1 MNKVMFNENVKDSL
15 VKGVNLIGSAVE
27 STFGPNA
34 NNVIIKHKGGIHITK
49 DGATVAT
56 YVNSDNVAEQA
67 AIDVIK
73 EIAVKTAKDVG
84 DGSTTST
91 ILAKAIVNTYKDYKE
106 NPIELQRTL
115 QESINEIIKYLEAHK
130 KEISSLEDITKVA
143 TISANNDPKLGAL
156 IAEAFNKVGKY
167 GVVNIGDSTQV
178 EDSYEVTEG
187 MQIESGYIS
196 PFFINTDNNTCELD
210 NVYVFLS
217 TDKLKDLKQI
227 IPEADKAIK
236 NKKSLL
242 VIAPDIDT
250 TIQRTLLLNKGSNL
264 ESCCIKSPNT
274 GYYRD
279 IINNDIKNILGET
292 MYCDKVIITKDT
304 TTFIGCHSEK
314 DNSNIV
320 KEIENKISNGNLS
333 EQEFQFH
340 SKRLANYAGGI
351 CTIKVGGF
359 SEVEIKE
366 KKDRVEDAICAT
378 KAALEGGV
386 LPGGGIALL
395 KAYNNV
401 GIPVPTCFKAPFET
415 LVKNSGLQ
423 VAPIVTSDFWNGYDF
438 KNNKH
443 GDMYELGV
451 IDPFLVV
458 KTALE
463 NAVSAASLLLTNE
476 CLIIKMD

>member
-15 VKGVNLIGSAVE
+15 VKGVNLIGDAVE

-34 NNVIIKHKGGIHITK
+34 NNVIIKHKGGVHITK
-49 DGATVAT
+49 DGATVAA
-56 YVNSDNVAEQA
+56 YVSSDDIEQQA

-73 EIAVKTAKDVG
+73 EIAIKTAKDVG

-91 ILAKAIVNTYKDYKE
+91 ILAKAIVNSFKDSKE
-106 NPIELQRTL
+106 NPIEIQRTL
-115 QESINEIIKYLEAHK
+115 QECSKIVIDYLKENK
-130 KEISSLEDITKVA
+130 KEISSFEDIKKVA
-143 TISANNDPKLGAL
+143 TISANNDPKLGEL
-156 IAEAFNKVGKY
+156 IAEAFEKVGRH

-178 EDSYEVTEG
+178 EDSYEITEG
-187 MQIESGYIS
+187 MQIESGYMS

-227 IPEADKAIK
+227 IPEADKAIR

-250 TIQRTLLLNKGSNL
+250 TIQRTLLINKGNNL
-264 ESCCIKSPNT
+264 DSCCIKSPNT

-279 IINNDIKNILGET
+279 IIINDIKNTLGET
-292 MYCDKVIITKDT
+292 MLCDKVIITKDT
-304 TTFIGCHSEK
+304 TTFIGCHSEI
-314 DNSNIV
+314 DNYEIV
-320 KEIENKISNGNLS
+320 KEIENKITNGNLS
-333 EQEFQFH
+333 EQEIQFH
-340 SKRLANYAGGI
+340 SKRLANYSGGI

-395 KAYNNV
+395 KAYKN
-401 GIPVPTCFKAPFET
+401 IMTPLPFFLKAPFET
-415 LVKNSGLQ
+415 LVKNSGLETT
-423 VAPIVTSDFWNGYDF
+423 PIIGSSFWEGYDF
-438 KNNKH
+438 KNSKH
-443 GDMYELGV
+443 GNMYELGV

-463 NAVSAASLLLTNE
+463 NAISAASLLLTNE

>member
-15 VKGVNLIGSAVE
+15 INGVNLIGSAVAT
-27 STFGPNA
+27 TFGPNA

-49 DGATVAT
+49 DGATVAA
-56 YVNSDNVAEQA
+56 YVSSDNIEEQA

-73 EIAVKTAKDVG
+73 EIAIKTAKDVG

-91 ILAKAIVNTYKDYKE
+91 ILAKSIVNTFRDSKE
-106 NPIELQRTL
+106 NTIETQRCLQDCCKLIIDYL
-115 QESINEIIKYLEAHK
+115 QKNK
-130 KEISSLEDITKVA
+130 KEISSFEDIKKVA
-143 TISANNDPKLGAL
+143 TISANNDPKLGQL

-167 GVVNIGDSTQV
+167 GVVNIGESTQV
-178 EDSYEVTEG
+178 EDSYEITEG

-196 PFFINTDNNTCELD
+196 PFFINTDNNTCELE

-217 TDKLKDLKQI
+217 EDKLKDLKQI
-227 IPEADKAIK
+227 IPEADKAIRER
-236 NKKSLL
+236 KSLL

-250 TIQRTLLLNKGSNL
+250 TIQRTLLLNKGNNL

-279 IINNDIKNILGET
+279 IMINDIKNVLGES
-292 MYCDKVIITKDT
+292 MYCDKVIITKDN
-304 TTFIGCHSEK
+304 TTFIGCHSNI
-314 DNSNIV
+314 DNTKIIT
-320 KEIENKISNGNLS
+320 EIENKINNGNLS
-333 EQEFQFH
+333 EQEIQFH

-395 KAYNNV
+395 KAYNNIKAP
-401 GIPVPTCFKAPFET
+401 IPVCFKAPFET

-423 VAPIVTSDFWNGYDF
+423 FAPIINNDFWDGYDF

-443 GDMYELGV
+443 GNMYELGV

-463 NAVSAASLLLTNE
+463 NAISAASLLLTNE